1 MSAVPRCRY
10 KNKDSAPGQ
19 LGAAIVKL
27 GVDEKD
33 AMGVET
39 ALRAAAKGS
48 PILSYDLEELA
59 DGCTKFTVIIGPR
72 V

>member
-27 GVDEKD
+27 GVDK
-33 AMGVET
+33 M
-39 ALRAAAKGS
+39 K
-48 PILSYDLEELA
+48 
-59 DGCTKFTVIIGPR
+59 
-72 V
+72 